1 MDPRDH
7 REIGRRL
14 DLFHFQEEAPGMVF
28 WHPRGFE
35 LIRGLE
41 ELIRRRIRADGFF
54 EVRSPQLLRRAI
66 WEASG
71 HWQNFSDGMFLFGEA
86 DGERAAIKPVSCPG
100 HLELARRMS
109 LSYRD
114 LPYRIA
120 ELGLVHRN
128 ELSGALHGLFRLRQ
142 FVQDDGHILL
152 AHAQVDA
159 EVARFSSSLHGLMK
173 LFDMPQP
180 EVALSLRPDVRHGD
194 DALWDRAESRL
205 AEAASAAGLHFER
218 VPGQGAFYGPK
229 LEFSLRDH
237 LGKPWQC
244 GTVQLDLVLPERF
257 DVAYAD
263 EHGAR
268 KRPVLLHRALLGSLE
283 RFVGL
288 LLEHGNGQLPAWLAP
303 EQALI
308 LPVAP
313 EHADYAREV
322 LAALQSAGLRARAD
336 LRPDSLARRIIS
348 AHERAIPFVA
358 VVGDRERSARSVSVR
373 SSGQKAEVLELA
385 HARDRLSIACAAPA

>member
-35 LIRGLE
+35 LVRQLE
-41 ELIRRRIRADGFF
+41 ELIRRRFRADAFH
-54 EVRSPQLLRRAI
+54 EVRSPQLLRRPI

-114 LPYRIA
+114 LPFRIA

-128 ELSGALHGLFRLRQ
+128 ELSGSLHGLFRLRQ

-152 AHAQVDA
+152 EDHQVDA
-159 EVARFSSSLHGLMK
+159 EVARFCSSLFELMQ
-173 LFDMPQP
+173 LFGSGEPA
-180 EVALSLRPDVRHGD
+180 VVLSLRPDVRHGD
-194 DALWDRAESRL
+194 DALWDRAEARL
-205 AEAASAAGLHFER
+205 ARAADAAGLQYER
-218 VPGQGAFYGPK
+218 APGQGAFYGPK
-229 LEFSLRDH
+229 LEFSLLDH
-237 LGKPWQC
+237 QGRAWQC
-244 GTVQLDLVLPERF
+244 GTIQLDLVLPALF
-257 DVAYAD
+257 DVSYAD
-263 EHGAR
+263 ERGAR
-268 KRPVLLHRALLGSLE
+268 QRPLLLHRALLGSLE
-283 RFVGL
+283 RFMGL
-288 LLEHGNGQLPAWLAP
+288 FLEHSNGRLPAWLSP
-303 EQALI
+303 EQVLV
-308 LPVAP
+308 LPVSA
-313 EHADYAREV
+313 EHADYARKV
-322 LAALQSAGLRARAD
+322 LAVLLAENLRARAD
-336 LRPDSLARRIIS
+336 LRPDSLSRRVAA

-358 VVGDRERSARSVSVR
+358 VVGDREREAGSVSIR
-373 SSGQKAEVLELA
+373 SQEVKAQEL
-385 HARDRLSIACAAPA
+385 DLSQACKCLSNACAAPA